1 MTSKER
7 HLCSIFKQLP
17 STEQH
22 TLLAFAEF
30 LQTRKTTTPT
40 PMQPQILPRPPEESV
55 IAAVKRLSKSYPML
69 DKAKM
74 LDETS
79 SLMTAHLLHGRDK
92 VEVIDDLEALFL
104 KHYNALGS
112 E

>member
-7 HLCSIFKQLP
+7 HLCSLFKQLP
-17 STEQH
+17 AAEQQ

-30 LQTRKTTTPT
+30 LQTRQTTLPS
-40 PMQPQILPRPPEESV
+40 PVQPQILPRPPEESV
-55 IAAVKRLSKSYPML
+55 IAAVKRLSKTYPML

-92 VEVIDDLEALFL
+92 VDVINDLEALFL